1 MLLSCTCVGIPFN
14 AATYDSF
21 HIMIEAIGQ
30 FGPGM
35 KKPSMYDLRVP
46 LLRKEVAT
54 ITKKRKNTRQS
65 GLKKV
70 VRSCLMGGVIQSC
83 KKI

>member
-1 MLLSCTCVGIPFN
+1 MMLLLCTCVGIPFN

-54 ITKKRKNTRQS
+54 ITKKGRTQDRVGSKR
-65 GLKKV
+65 LFDHV
-70 VRSCLMGGVIQSC
+70 
-83 KKI
+83 